1 MEDVFKAMGDALNPN
16 CQVQADVRPIMSRA
30 VAFIALTN
38 VIDEIND
45 MNLRIKLRNSLID
58 YINSRD

>member
-16 CQVQADVRPIMSRA
+16 CQVQADVKPIMSRA
-30 VAFIALTN
+30 VAFIALAN

-45 MNLRIKLRNSLID
+45 MDLRIKLRNKLID